1 MTVFRK
7 RPFFIL
13 YKKVQVKLADIDFS
27 MSAKVGYV
35 PGRHSNRSVRLEN
48 IGDEYHY
55 LFECKNLSEERKSLI
70 PVKYTINHNVI
81 KFDSLLNSR
90 STQELI
96 RLCKFIKV
104 VFSRL

>member
-1 MTVFRK
+1 MHYLLKFRTK
-7 RPFFIL
+7 NHRLHIER
-13 YKKVQVKLADIDFS
+13 
-27 MSAKVGYV
+27 
-35 PGRHSNRSVRLEN
+35 GRWTNTELRDRICDLCLEN

-55 LFECKNLSEERKSLI
+55 LFECKTFSEERKSFI
-70 PVKYTINHNVI
+70 PVKYTTNHNAI
-81 KFDSLLNSR
+81 KFDSLLNSS